1 MSPER
6 QQSSYPAAAH
16 AVFAGFSCQRII
28 LLNRN
33 FICLYFIF
41 STNFLAEEEMNDS
54 QAEKDRKSQGE
65 DEEEW
70 E

>member
-16 AVFAGFSCQRII
+16 AVFAGFSCQP
-28 LLNRN
+28 
-33 FICLYFIF
+33 
-41 STNFLAEEEMNDS
+41 EEEMDNP